1 MSKVFLS
8 YSHSDEA
15 FVRDLYRRLKGA
27 GVECFFDRE
36 SIDWGD
42 NWVLKLEKGLDECDF
57 IVPILTPEFC
67 KSQWA
72 QLERTSYM
80 TDDPAGLKKKMRPLL
95 LKECKAELPRFLKPI
110 QYIDVSSK
118 EKLEMN
124 YPKICQQLGGVYV
137 EEEETMDRTKLPPLC
152 PLPAKH
158 RMPHRS
164 LGEHFAGRVKDL
176 WMIDEGLGRCNTAV
190 VQGVG
195 LVVGM
200 GGLGKTQ
207 LAVEYVHRFGCYFPG
222 GVFWVDAEMGRMTMT
237 AQVAEAAGI
246 KLDRE
251 DEKSQ
256 LAMLWQGL
264 SKERTLIVLDNF
276 PEGEEIQAWLPPEK
290 SIYTLVTSRRKDFF
304 NYFCHDLNKLDHGE
318 ALTLLNSGVRHFTME
333 EARPLI
339 DALEGLP
346 LALELVKHFLNLRPE
361 MSIKEL
367 LEEMTALGQME
378 ALEIFTGKYADQLPT
393 GHSKQVAATFRMGWD
408 LASDFERQVLQ
419 AISMLAPV
427 PVPRRVLRA
436 ILKNNKKSFNHI
448 IYCFFKKIFGLSI
461 ESKLRDPLDEALSR
475 LHVKLSLLELD
486 GETDPRMHRLI
497 AAFVRSLMAEGE
509 PLQKNVITA
518 IRDEMARVK
527 DAKDTQSFRQ
537 LEKVL
542 PHADYL
548 LTSEDIEPQEA
559 IDIANYTGWHHWNLG
574 RYRLGEK
581 YRRKALALAEK
592 NYKPGNPVIAT
603 QQSNLAAVL
612 RDLGE
617 LEEARDLL
625 RAALD
630 TYKKNLEEGHPY
642 IATVQSNL
650 AMVLKD
656 LGELPEARDLLRLA
670 LDAAQKFFEPGHPT
684 IATSQSNLALVLRDL
699 GELEEARDLLRA
711 TMESHK
717 KSFEPGHPNIATSQ
731 SNLALV
737 LQDLG
742 ELEEAR
748 DLLRAA
754 LEAAQKS
761 FEPGH
766 PNIALRQSNLALVLR
781 DLGELEEARDLLRE
795 ALEAN
800 KKSFEPGHPAIASV
814 QSNLA
819 LVLKDLGEREEAK
832 ELLTLAYHSL
842 LENLGPDHPKTK
854 IVKENLDSVSKK

>member
-8 YSHSDEA
+8 YSHIDEE
-15 FVRDLYRRLKGA
+15 FVRKLYSRLKQD

-42 NWVLKLEKGLDECDF
+42 NWVLELEKGLKQCDF
-57 IVPILTPEFC
+57 IVLVLTPDFC
-67 KSQWA
+67 QSMWSQK
-72 QLERTSYM
+72 ERTAAM
-80 TDDPAGLKKKMRPLL
+80 AALRPAMRQRIQPLL
-95 LKECKAELPRFLKPI
+95 LKDCGDLLPLFLQDI
-110 QYIDVSSK
+110 QYIDVSSN
-118 EKLEMN
+118 EKFEKN
-124 YPKICQQLGGVYV
+124 YPKICRQLGGVYV

-152 PLPAKH
+152 PLPTKH

-176 WMIDEGLGRCNTAV
+176 WEIDDGLGRCNTAV

-207 LAVEYVHRFGCYFPG
+207 LAVEYVHRFGRHFPG

-246 KLDRE
+246 ELDRGM

-256 LAMLWQGL
+256 LAMLWQEL
-264 SKERTLIVLDNF
+264 SRERTLIVLDNF
-276 PEGEEIQAWLPPEK
+276 PEGEDIQAWLPPEK

-318 ALTLLNSGVRHFTME
+318 ALTLLNSGGRTFGAE

-361 MSIKEL
+361 LSIKEL

-378 ALEIFTGKYADQLPT
+378 ALEIFTEQYADQLPT

-408 LASDFERQVLQ
+408 LASDFERQVLR
-419 AISMLAPV
+419 AISLLAPA
-427 PVPRRVLRA
+427 PVPRRVLKA
-436 ILKNNKKSFNHI
+436 ILKNNTKNFGHI
-448 IYCFFKKIFGLSI
+448 IHGFFKKIFGLSS

-497 AAFVRSLMAEGE
+497 SAFVRSLKAEGE
-509 PLQKNVITA
+509 SLQKNVITA
-518 IRDEMARVK
+518 IKDEMARAL
-527 DAKDTQSFRQ
+527 DDKDTQSYRQ
-537 LEKVL
+537 LEKIL

-548 LTSEDIEPQEA
+548 LSSEGIEPKET
-559 IDIANYTGWHHWNLG
+559 IDMANYTGRHHWKWG
-574 RYRLGEK
+574 RYRLGER
-581 YRRKALALAEK
+581 YCRKALSLAAD
-592 NYKPGNPVIAT
+592 NYKSGDPVIAS
-603 QQSNLAAVL
+603 QQSNLALVLKDLGELEDARDLLRAALDANQKSFEPGHSEIARSQSNLAMVL
-612 RDLGE
+612 RDLGELQEARDLLRAALEADQKSFEPGHPEIAKKQSKLALVLKDLGE

-630 TYKKNLEEGHPY
+630 ADRKSFELGHLE
-642 IATVQSNL
+642 IAI
-650 AMVLKD
+650 D
-656 LGELPEARDLLRLA
+656 
-670 LDAAQKFFEPGHPT
+670 
-684 IATSQSNLALVLRDL
+684 QSNLALVLKGL
-699 GELEEARDLLRA
+699 GELA
-711 TMESHK
+711 
-717 KSFEPGHPNIATSQ
+717 
-731 SNLALV
+731 
-737 LQDLG
+737 
-742 ELEEAR
+742 
-748 DLLRAA
+748 
-754 LEAAQKS
+754 
-761 FEPGH
+761 
-766 PNIALRQSNLALVLR
+766 
-781 DLGELEEARDLLRE
+781 EARDLLRE
-795 ALEAN
+795 ALDAD
-800 KKSFEPGHPAIASV
+800 KKSFEPGHPAIASD

-832 ELLTLAYHSL
+832 ELLTMAYHSL
-842 LENLGPDHPKTK
+842 LEKLGPDHPLTEK
-854 IVKENLDSVSKK
+854 VKGNLLSLSKK

>member
-15 FVRDLYRRLKGA
+15 FVRELYRRLKGA
-27 GVECFFDRE
+27 GVACFFDRE

-72 QLERTSYM
+72 QLERTSIM
-80 TDDPAGLKKKMRPLL
+80 ADDPAGLKKKMRPLL

-110 QYIDVSSK
+110 QYIDVSTK

-124 YPKICQQLGGVYV
+124 YPEICRQLGGVYV
-137 EEEETMDRTKLPPLC
+137 DDEEETMDRTKLPPLC
-152 PLPAKH
+152 SLPVKH

-176 WMIDEGLGRCNTAV
+176 WELDEGLGRCNTAV

-207 LAVEYVHRFGCYFPG
+207 LAVEYVHRFGRYFPG
-222 GVFWVDAEMGRMTMT
+222 GVFWVEAEMGRMTMT

-246 KLDRE
+246 KLDRA

-256 LAMLWQGL
+256 LAMLWQEL
-264 SKERTLIVLDNF
+264 SRERTLIVLDNF
-276 PEGEEIQAWLPPEK
+276 PEGEDIQTWLPPEK

-318 ALTLLNSGVRHFTME
+318 ARTLLNSGGRTFGAE
-333 EARPLI
+333 EAKPLI

-367 LEEMTALGQME
+367 LGEMTVLGQIE
-378 ALEIFTGKYADQLPT
+378 ALEIFTEKYADQLPT

-408 LASDFERQVLQ
+408 LASDFEQQLLQ
-419 AISMLAPV
+419 AISLLAPA
-427 PVPRRVLRA
+427 PVPRRVLRQ
-436 ILKNNKKSFNHI
+436 ILPATA
-448 IYCFFKKIFGLSI
+448 
-461 ESKLRDPLDEALSR
+461 ESKLLDPLDEALSR

-497 AAFVRSLMAEGE
+497 SAFVRSLMVEND
-509 PLQKNVITA
+509 PLQKNVITT

-527 DAKDTQSFRQ
+527 DEKDTQSFRQ

-542 PHADYL
+542 PHADFL
-548 LTSEDIEPQEA
+548 LDSEDIEPKEA
-559 IDIANYTGWHHWNLG
+559 IDIANYTGWHHENLG
-574 RYRLGEK
+574 RYRLGER

-592 NYKPGNPVIAT
+592 NYKPGDPVIAT
-603 QQSNLAAVL
+603 QQANLALVL
-612 RDLGE
+612 
-617 LEEARDLL
+617 
-625 RAALD
+625 
-630 TYKKNLEEGHPY
+630 
-642 IATVQSNL
+642 Q
-650 AMVLKD
+650 D
-656 LGELPEARDLLRLA
+656 LGELPEARDLLRAA
-670 LDAAQKFFEPGHPT
+670 LEADQKSFELGHPT
-684 IATSQSNLALVLRDL
+684 IAKRQSNLATVLR
-699 GELEEARDLLRA
+699 
-711 TMESHK
+711 
-717 KSFEPGHPNIATSQ
+717 
-731 SNLALV
+731 
-737 LQDLG
+737 DLG

-761 FEPGH
+761 FAPGH
-766 PNIALRQSNLALVLR
+766 PSIAKRQSNLAMVLKA
-781 DLGELEEARDLLRE
+781 LGEL
-795 ALEAN
+795 
-800 KKSFEPGHPAIASV
+800 
-814 QSNLA
+814 Q
-819 LVLKDLGEREEAK
+819 EAK

-842 LENLGPDHPKTK
+842 LEKLGPDHPTTK
-854 IVKENLDSVSKK
+854 IAKGNLESLS

>member
-36 SIDWGD
+36 SIPWGA
-42 NWVLKLEKGLDECDF
+42 NWVMELEKGLKQCDF
-57 IVPILTPEFC
+57 IVLVLTPDFC
-67 KSQWA
+67 QSMWSQK
-72 QLERTSYM
+72 ERTAAMAALSPEM
-80 TDDPAGLKKKMRPLL
+80 HQRIKPLL
-95 LKECKAELPRFLKPI
+95 LKECGDMLPLFLQDI
-110 QYIDVSSK
+110 QYIDVSTNDK
-118 EKLEMN
+118 FEMN
-124 YPKICQQLGGVYV
+124 YPEICKKLGGVYV
-137 EEEETMDRTKLPPLC
+137 EDVDTPDRTKLPPLC
-152 PLPAKH
+152 SLPVKH

-176 WMIDEGLGRCNTAV
+176 WKLDEGLGRCNTAV

-207 LAVEYVHRFGCYFPG
+207 LAVEYVHRFGCHFPG

-237 AQVAEAAGI
+237 AQVAEAADI

-256 LAMLWQGL
+256 LTMLWQGL
-264 SKERTLIVLDNF
+264 NKERTLIVLDNF

-318 ALTLLNSGVRHFTME
+318 ALTLLNSGVRDFAME

-346 LALELVKHFLNLRPE
+346 LALELVKHFLNLRLE
-361 MSIKEL
+361 LSIKEL
-367 LEEMTALGQME
+367 LGEMTALGQME
-378 ALEIFTGKYADQLPT
+378 ALKYFTEQYADQLPT

-419 AISMLAPV
+419 AISLLAPA

-436 ILKNNKKSFNHI
+436 ILKNNKKSLWHI
-448 IYCFFKKIFGLSI
+448 IHRYFKKIFGLSS

-475 LHVKLSLLELD
+475 LHVKLSMLELD

-497 AAFVRSLMAEGE
+497 SAFVRSLTAEND

-518 IRDEMARVK
+518 IMNEMARVT

-548 LTSEDIEPQEA
+548 LTSEDIEPKQA
-559 IDIANYTGWHHWNLG
+559 IDIANYTGWHHKNLG
-574 RYRLGEK
+574 RYRLGER
-581 YRRKALALAEK
+581 YWRKALEMAEK
-592 NYKPGNPVIAT
+592 NYKTGDPVIARL
-603 QQSNLAAVL
+603 QSNLALVL
-612 RDLGE
+612 KDLGE

-625 RAALD
+625 RVAL
-630 TYKKNLEEGHPY
+630 
-642 IATVQSNL
+642 
-650 AMVLKD
+650 
-656 LGELPEARDLLRLA
+656 EA
-670 LDAAQKFFEPGHPT
+670 
-684 IATSQSNLALVLRDL
+684 
-699 GELEEARDLLRA
+699 
-711 TMESHK
+711 HK
-717 KSFEPGHPNIATSQ
+717 KSYES
-731 SNLALV
+731 
-737 LQDLG
+737 
-742 ELEEAR
+742 
-748 DLLRAA
+748 
-754 LEAAQKS
+754 
-761 FEPGH
+761 
-766 PNIALRQSNLALVLR
+766 
-781 DLGELEEARDLLRE
+781 
-795 ALEAN
+795 
-800 KKSFEPGHPAIASV
+800 GHPAITSD

-819 LVLKDLGEREEAK
+819 LVLKALGELEEAK
-832 ELLTLAYHSL
+832 ELLRAA
-842 LENLGPDHPKTK
+842 LEAD
-854 IVKENLDSVSKK
+854 KKSF